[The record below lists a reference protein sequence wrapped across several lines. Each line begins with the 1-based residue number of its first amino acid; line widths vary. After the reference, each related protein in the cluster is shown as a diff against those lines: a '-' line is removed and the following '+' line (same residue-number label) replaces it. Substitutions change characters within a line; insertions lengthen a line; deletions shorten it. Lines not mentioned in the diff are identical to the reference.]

1 MKTAASAP
9 AALLAAL
16 FALAPAHAADRNIGI
31 TSFDRI
37 IVEGPYAVTVK
48 TGRAVSARAT
58 GDLRGL
64 DALSLTV
71 DGQTLRIRSS
81 GQAWGGFS
89 DAKAGPIRIAL
100 TTPGLTTARVSGS
113 GSLGIDRMRG
123 AKVSVGVEGAGSV
136 IVDRI
141 NADRADLVMAGTGVL
156 RVAGTAKAATATFR
170 GSGTVDA
177 AAFSAND
184 LELNS
189 QGGAAVTIAASN
201 SAKGNVSGTGD
212 VTILGGPA
220 CAIASQGSGNLLCG
234 AKR

>member
-1 MKTAASAP
+1 MTNAAFAP
-9 AALLAAL
+9 IAPIFALLAA
-16 FALAPAHAADRNIGI
+16 APALAADRNIGI

-37 IVEGPYAVTVK
+37 IVEGPYAVTVR
-48 TGRAVSARAT
+48 TGRAVSARAR

-71 DGQTLRIRSS
+71 DGQTLRVRSN
-81 GQAWGGFS
+81 GQAWGGFP
-89 DAKAGPIRIAL
+89 DAKAGPVRIAL
-100 TTPGLTTARVSGS
+100 TTPGLTTARVSGN
-113 GSLGIDRMRG
+113 GSLGVDRMRG

-136 IVDRI
+136 SVDRI
-141 NADRADLVMAGTGVL
+141 DADRADLVMAGTGLL
-156 RVAGTAKAATATFR
+156 RVSGDAKAATATFR
-170 GSGTVDA
+170 GNGTVDA
-177 AAFSAND
+177 AAFSAHD

-189 QGGAAVTIAASN
+189 QGGAAVTISASN